1 MPTTQI
7 FESNHASAVRLPPEF
22 GLHPGDEVEIIERG
36 GEWIIRKPCKNLLA
50 AFDAL
55 ASLPED
61 FMADGRQDEFPPGER
76 EPLDGA

>member
-1 MPTTQI
+1 MATTQI

-22 GLHPGDEVEIIERG
+22 GLYPGDEVEIIERG
-36 GEWIIRKPCKNLLA
+36 GEWIIRKPAKNLLA

-61 FMADGRQDEFPPGER
+61 FMAGGRQDEYPPSER
-76 EPLDGA
+76 ESLDKE